1 MEGKEKIVLKDGTTL
16 EIENGASENL
26 VQVPLQSLDDFKGL
40 FEKFTEDNLEKYSIQ
55 NAAGLTCAT
64 LENKYLQE
72 AVVKQRA
79 DDYLVSLHLAD
90 VDMVEKRLAELK
102 SSIETLEAGQVSQNG
117 AIVGL
122 DKEICEIEERGE
134 AQ

>member
-1 MEGKEKIVLKDGTTL
+1 MEGKEKIVLKDGTVL
-16 EIENGASENL
+16 EIENGASVNL
-26 VQVPLQSLDDFKGL
+26 IQVPIQSIDDFKGL

-72 AVVKQRA
+72 AGVKQRT

-90 VDMVEKRLAELK
+90 VNMTEKRLSAIEAEQ
-102 SSIETLEAGQVSQNG
+102 ETMKNGQAIQDG
-117 AIVGL
+117 AIADLG
-122 DKEICEIEERGE
+122 EIIGEMMEGGE
-134 AQ
+134 A

>member
-1 MEGKEKIVLKDGTTL
+1 M
-16 EIENGASENL
+16 
-26 VQVPLQSLDDFKGL
+26 
-40 FEKFTEDNLEKYSIQ
+40 
-55 NAAGLTCAT
+55 
-64 LENKYLQE
+64 
-72 AVVKQRA
+72 KQRA